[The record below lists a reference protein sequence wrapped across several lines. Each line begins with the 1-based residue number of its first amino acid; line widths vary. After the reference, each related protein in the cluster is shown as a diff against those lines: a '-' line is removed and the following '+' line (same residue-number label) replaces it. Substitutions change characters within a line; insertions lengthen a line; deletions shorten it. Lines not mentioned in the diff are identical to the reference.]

1 MDSRAW
7 DLADRVFQECGLPI
21 TSRMDT
27 EEFKKLIVSG
37 TYEMKSEC
45 HLPSKDYKKISGF
58 EKWFQKL
65 FGYRVITMK

>member
-1 MDSRAW
+1 M
-7 DLADRVFQECGLPI
+7 FEECGLPI

-37 TYEMKSEC
+37 TYEMKSERE
-45 HLPSKDYKKISGF
+45 LPSKDYNRISGF

-65 FGYRVITMK
+65 FGYNVITMK